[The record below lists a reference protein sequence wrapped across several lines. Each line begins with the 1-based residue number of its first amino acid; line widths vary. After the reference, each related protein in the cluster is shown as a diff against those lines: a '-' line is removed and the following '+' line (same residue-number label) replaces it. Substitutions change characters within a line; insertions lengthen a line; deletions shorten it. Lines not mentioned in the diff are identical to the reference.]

1 MLTHRLTVDPHSPE
15 PEILARA
22 AAVLRGGGVVAFPTE
37 TVYGLGAHALDPRA
51 VVRIFEAKGRPA
63 HNPLIVHVADVGEA
77 RQLAAGWP
85 AAAERLAARF
95 WPGPLSLVVE
105 RASIVPDV
113 VTGGGSSV
121 ALRVPAHPV
130 AWQLLRTSGLPLAAP
145 SANPSTQVSATTA
158 EHVMRHL
165 AGRIEMVLD
174 AGPSAGGLESTV
186 VDVRSSPARL
196 LRPGL
201 VSREE
206 LEQTLGETIDWSEP
220 QTASSAGP
228 LLSPGMLLRHYAPRV
243 PVDCTA
249 DDGLARV
256 CGLSDRGLRVG
267 WLALGQPAPG
277 CWPSSTRTL
286 WLPADPVLYAAGLY
300 AALHELEASAIDR
313 MVIALPPDTPAWH
326 AIHDRLRRASAPAE

>member
-1 MLTHRLTVDPHSPE
+1 MLTQRLTIDCDSPQ

-37 TVYGLGAHALDPRA
+37 TVYGLGAHALDARA
-51 VVRIFEAKGRPA
+51 VARIFEAKGRPA
-63 HNPLIVHVADVGEA
+63 HNPLIVHVADVSEA
-77 RQLAAGWP
+77 RRLAARWP
-85 AAAERLAARF
+85 DAAARLAARF

-105 RASIVPDV
+105 RASSIPDM

-145 SANPSTQVSATTA
+145 SANRSTQISATTA
-158 EHVMRHL
+158 DHVMRQL

-186 VDVRSSPARL
+186 IDVRSSPARL

-201 VSREE
+201 VSRDE
-206 LEQTLGETIDWSEP
+206 LQQALGETIDWP
-220 QTASSAGP
+220 APGTTPAAGP
-228 LLSPGMLLRHYAPRV
+228 LPSPGMQLRHYAPRV

-249 DDGLARV
+249 DDGLPRV
-256 CGLSDRGLRVG
+256 HALTDRGLRVG
-267 WLALGQPAPG
+267 WLAVGQPRPG
-277 CWPSSTRTL
+277 CWPASTTML
-286 WLPADPVLYAAGLY
+286 WLPADPVRYASGLY
-300 AALHELEASAIDR
+300 AALHELEAAGIDR

-326 AIHDRLRRASAPAE
+326 AIHDRLRRASAPVE